1 VEETADLMESSEYKR
16 ESIFDK
22 NQRMWH
28 AKPI

>member
-1 VEETADLMESSEYKR
+1 VEKIADLMESSEYKK

-28 AKPI
+28 AEQI